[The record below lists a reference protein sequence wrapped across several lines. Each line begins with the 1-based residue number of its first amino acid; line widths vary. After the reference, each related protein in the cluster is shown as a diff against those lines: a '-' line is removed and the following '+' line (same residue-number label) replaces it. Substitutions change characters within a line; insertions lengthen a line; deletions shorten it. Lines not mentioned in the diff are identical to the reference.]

1 MKLPDGTKGKGEEE
15 GKERGEEKKRR
26 QRERER
32 ERERKNG
39 PATGMWRD
47 IRCSLR
53 QRFQGASGS
62 ALQFNDSPSSRMFLG
77 ITPFV

>member
-32 ERERKNG
+32 EGKEEWPSNG
-39 PATGMWRD
+39 DVEGHSVQPEAAVSGGKR
-47 IRCSLR
+47 IC
-53 QRFQGASGS
+53 AS
-62 ALQFNDSPSSRMFLG
+62 
-77 ITPFV
+77 V